1 MKHISLQ
8 GEDIA
13 LGINKTYVVIDALYL
28 DDIKHEI
35 DSLNITNLVGEIR
48 EKVFP
53 FIDIPFAMVMMK
65 DANLFPVQ
73 NIQQIDYNSISDSD
87 KRTCLASDTG
97 LLVFIDE
104 NLIYEFTKNFSYDD
118 LVDSAIDPININYWN
133 DIISSFDQSTLGL
146 VLAPG
151 IDSGYEFE
159 GSGTYKIVPP
169 IPVVG

>member
-13 LGINKTYVVIDALYL
+13 LDINKTYVVIDALYL

-35 DSLNITNLVGEIR
+35 DSLNITNLLDEIR

-53 FIDIPFAMVMMK
+53 FTDIPFAMIMMK
-65 DANLFPVQ
+65 EANLFPIQ
-73 NIQQIDYNSISDSD
+73 NIYQIDYDSISDSD
-87 KRTCLASDTG
+87 RRACLASDTG

-118 LVDSAIDPININYWN
+118 LVDSTVHPVDIDYWN
-133 DIISSFDQSTLGL
+133 DITSSFDQSKLGL

-169 IPVVG
+169 IPVVD